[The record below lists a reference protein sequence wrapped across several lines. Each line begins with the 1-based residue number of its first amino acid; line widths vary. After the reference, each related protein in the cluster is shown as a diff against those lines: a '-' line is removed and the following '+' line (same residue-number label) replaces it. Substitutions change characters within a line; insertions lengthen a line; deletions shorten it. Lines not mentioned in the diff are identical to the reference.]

1 MKVVKKYLLPA
12 LMWFLFEA
20 IAVTLWL
27 VLDNIFYLF
36 NFTYIGTCLALGIFF
51 YSKKFRYARQA
62 VQFAVGLYMLL
73 YLGLLSGEN
82 M

>member
-36 NFTYIGTCLALGIFF
+36 NFTYIGTCRARGIIF
-51 YSKKFRYARQA
+51 
-62 VQFAVGLYMLL
+62 
-73 YLGLLSGEN
+73 
-82 M
+82 